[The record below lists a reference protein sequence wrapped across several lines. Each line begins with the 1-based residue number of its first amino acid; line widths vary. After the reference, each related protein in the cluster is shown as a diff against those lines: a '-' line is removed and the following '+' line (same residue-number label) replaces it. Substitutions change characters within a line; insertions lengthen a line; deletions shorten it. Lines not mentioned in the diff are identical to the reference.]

1 MLDYRVFFD
10 QRIDTLTY
18 SFEMMKQS
26 HLSYEQSNGIGIFNL
41 KNVVF
46 MIAGFIFSLV
56 TFQVGKNFKLVVYRK
71 RELDICTYKASLV
84 LTSWEVY
91 CAQFLESFSYIPDK
105 RFSAAHLSVLNLRGY
120 ALFTLLSLVFWV
132 NNYMMFSSWCI
143 YCLNQSSL
151 EEKFAWQWVT

>member
-1 MLDYRVFFD
+1 MLGYRVFFD
-10 QRIDTLTY
+10 QRIHTLTY

-71 RELDICTYKASLV
+71 RELDIC
-84 LTSWEVY
+84 
-91 CAQFLESFSYIPDK
+91 FLGFDK
-105 RFSAAHLSVLNLRGY
+105 LRGILCSVLGIIFLHSRQKVFCCSSVSLKSHGICS
-120 ALFTLLSLVFWV
+120 FHPPLSCFL
-132 NNYMMFSSWCI
+132 S
-143 YCLNQSSL
+143 
-151 EEKFAWQWVT
+151 K